1 MSENPERVRRV
12 FVNGVEYQVENVW
25 RHGDRV
31 VFKFQGVESIADAEK
46 LSGADVEIPR
56 DERAVLPDGEYYQSD
71 LVGCSVVTRQGESI
85 GTVQG
90 WQEYGGPPLLEIN
103 AHGRELLI
111 PFAKSICVEID
122 VPGRRIVV
130 DLPEGLSDL

>member
-1 MSENPERVRRV
+1 M
-12 FVNGVEYQVENVW
+12 FVNGIEYQVENVW

-31 VFKFQGVESIADAEK
+31 VFKFQGVDSIADAEK
-46 LSGADVEIPR
+46 LSGADVGIPR

-71 LVGCSVVTRQGESI
+71 LVGCSVITRKGESI
-85 GTVQG
+85 GTIQG
-90 WQEYGGPPLLEIN
+90 WQEYGGPPLLEVN

-122 VPGRRIVV
+122 VPGRRVVV